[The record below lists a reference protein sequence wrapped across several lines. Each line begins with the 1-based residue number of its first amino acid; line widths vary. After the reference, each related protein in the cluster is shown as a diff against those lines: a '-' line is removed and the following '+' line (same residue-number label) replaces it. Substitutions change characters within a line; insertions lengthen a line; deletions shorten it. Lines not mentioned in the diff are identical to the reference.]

1 MIVGLGTDLV
11 EIGRIQR
18 AVERWGD
25 HFLDR
30 IFTAAERAYCMDSKK
45 NPYPHLAA
53 RFAAKEAVI
62 KALTPLRAP
71 GEGAPNLTDIEVAN
85 DAAGRP
91 DIRLHGPARSVL
103 KDHQLHVSLSHEKHY
118 AVATVVLA
126 RTSAQTV

>member
-1 MIVGLGTDLV
+1 MIVGIGTDIV
-11 EIGRIQR
+11 AIQRIQS

-25 HFLDR
+25 HFLNR
-30 IFTAAERAYCMDSKK
+30 IFTAAERAYCMDSRK

-53 RFAAKEAVI
+53 RFAAKEAAI

-71 GEGAPNLTDIEVAN
+71 GDGAPNLTDIEVVN
-85 DAAGRP
+85 DATGRP
-91 DIRLHGPARSVL
+91 DIRLHGPVQSVV
-103 KDHQLHVSLSHEKHY
+103 KNHQLHVSLSHEKHY